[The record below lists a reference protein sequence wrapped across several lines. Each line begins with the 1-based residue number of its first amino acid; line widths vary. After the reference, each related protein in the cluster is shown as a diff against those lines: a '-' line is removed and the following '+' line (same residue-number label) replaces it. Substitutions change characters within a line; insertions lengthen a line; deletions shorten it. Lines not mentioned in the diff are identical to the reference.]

1 MQCNAQASYHH
12 CCWHCVWPSRAST
25 GVRPVVGYALE
36 TARFCSNT
44 TAAVL
49 CHHAKQLVATCTRC
63 GCSLC
68 AQSVTPLLH
77 PHTKLHSTPLN
88 STALQVGGTRPRMI
102 RQSVL
107 APGVESCWPGEA
119 TRTLFRG
126 SVIITCLGGPL
137 IVFCV
142 QRPVPRNIAV
152 DGLVTTT
159 PPESLAR
166 KHTCVICGTPAK
178 QHSRVL
184 SRSHARWQA
193 QQPGSGTCRKS
204 ANVAPLRSPSK
215 AMW

>member
-25 GVRPVVGYALE
+25 GVRPVVGYVRWRRLV
-36 TARFCSNT
+36 S
-44 TAAVL
+44 
-49 CHHAKQLVATCTRC
+49 VATQLLQ
-63 GCSLC
+63 CS
-68 AQSVTPLLH
+68 AITPSNLLLH
-77 PHTKLHSTPLN
+77 VHAVVALCVRNPSHHYFTHTRNSTPLN

-178 QHSRVL
+178 QHSRV
-184 SRSHARWQA
+184 
-193 QQPGSGTCRKS
+193 
-204 ANVAPLRSPSK
+204 
-215 AMW
+215 